1 MNSEGFEI
9 STPILSLPN
18 ETATQALA
26 IKVATAARHL
36 MTEQLT
42 PTGLTL
48 HLLGDLGVGKTT
60 FVRYFLHSLGI
71 TGRIKSPTYGLTES
85 YEFAPNLEA
94 WHFDFY
100 RLESP
105 LEWSESGFI
114 EVWSR
119 PVLRLVEWPQN
130 AGKELPEPNLSLAL
144 TWPDSTSAGRIARL
158 TAVNALGEN
167 WLNTSSK

>member
-9 STPILSLPN
+9 STPVLSLHN

-26 IKVATAARHL
+26 QGLATAARHL
-36 MTEQLT
+36 MSEKQA
-42 PTGLTL
+42 PNGLTL
-48 HLLGDLGVGKTT
+48 HLIGELGVGKTT
-60 FVRYFLHSLGI
+60 FVRYFLQSLGI
-71 TGRIKSPTYGLTES
+71 TGRIKSPTYGLAES

-100 RLESP
+100 RLEDP

-119 PVLRLVEWPQN
+119 AVLRLVEWPQN
-130 AGKELPEPNLSLAL
+130 AGAELPEPDLSLGL
-144 TWPDSTSAGRIARL
+144 TWPDATSTARIARL
-158 TAVNALGEN
+158 SAVNVLGEN
-167 WLNTSSK
+167 WLNASHK